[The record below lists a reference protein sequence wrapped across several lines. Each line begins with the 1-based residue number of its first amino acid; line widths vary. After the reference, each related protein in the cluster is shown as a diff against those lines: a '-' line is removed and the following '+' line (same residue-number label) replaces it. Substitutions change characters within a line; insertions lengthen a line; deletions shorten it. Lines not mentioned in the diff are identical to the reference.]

1 MAKFTVDVY
10 ADTVCPWC
18 YIGKKSLDAAIAQH
32 RASFPEDDFEIN
44 WRPYILF
51 PNAKVSAY
59 HKKDSFTLKF
69 GPSAPAVLARMDAA
83 AAPYNIHLTWEGRT
97 GSSRD
102 SHKLIL
108 LSSSSSSSSSP
119 QKVQS
124 EFIDALFQG
133 NQTQGKDISDR
144 KGFLIPTALEHG
156 LADDEETLLQYL
168 DSEEADRRVDE
179 EAARARRDVG
189 VAAVPSYVVNGRYRV
204 GGMQEPGVFTG
215 LFERIRGGGG
225 K

>member
-1 MAKFTVDVY
+1 
-10 ADTVCPWC
+10 
-18 YIGKKSLDAAIAQH
+18 
-32 RASFPEDDFEIN
+32 
-44 WRPYILF
+44 
-51 PNAKVSAY
+51 
-59 HKKDSFTLKF
+59 
-69 GPSAPAVLARMDAA
+69 MDAA
-83 AAPYNIHLTWEGRT
+83 GRPYDLHFTWEGRT

-108 LSSSSSSSSSP
+108 LSSQTSPQALSSP
-119 QKVQS
+119 STTTTQS
-124 EFIDALFQG
+124 AFIDSLFNG
-133 NQTQGKDISDR
+133 NLTLGKDISDR

-156 LADDEETLLQYL
+156 LAEDEETLLKYL
-168 DSEEADRRVDE
+168 DSEEVDRQIDE

-215 LFERIRGGGG
+215 LFERIRGGG